1 VVVHVTSWAIHILI
15 ALAIIITVWNLLA
28 GQRRAA

>member
-1 VVVHVTSWAIHILI
+1 MATGRRPSIHILI
-15 ALAIIITVWNLLA
+15 ALAVIITVWNLLA